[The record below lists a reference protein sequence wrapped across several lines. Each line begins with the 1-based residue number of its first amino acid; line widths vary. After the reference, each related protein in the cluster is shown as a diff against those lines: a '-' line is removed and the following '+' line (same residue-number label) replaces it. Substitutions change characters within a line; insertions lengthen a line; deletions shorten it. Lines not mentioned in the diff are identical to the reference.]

1 MGIGMYESQQ
11 YVGSLGGDIQV
22 DSEPG
27 VGTRVRVRLPRA
39 DAASAAAT
47 AASVGV
53 HA

>member
-1 MGIGMYESQQ
+1 MYESQQ

-27 VGTRVRVRLPRA
+27 VGHARSRAAAAARTR
-39 DAASAAAT
+39 ASAAAT
-47 AASVGV
+47 DRKRQEV